1 VNRLFLTFSSVLILT
16 FAGCH
21 KKSKAKQEN
30 ENPVPYIPVAINIYP
45 NDPVHFKIQSIGG
58 WKYTEGGINGIIIYR
73 KSEQEFVAIER
84 TSSFYPDKPEAKVFV
99 QSNNFTLR
107 DTISGSEW
115 RIFDGTV
122 TKGPAEW
129 SLRLYGCSYDGNLLR
144 ISN

>member
-1 VNRLFLTFSSVLILT
+1 MYFS
-16 FAGCH
+16 
-21 KKSKAKQEN
+21 
-30 ENPVPYIPVAINIYP
+30 
-45 NDPVHFKIQSIGG
+45 
-58 WKYTEGGINGIIIYR
+58 GGINGVVVYR

-84 TSSFYPDKPEAKVFV
+84 SSSHLPNDPKASVQV

-129 SLRLYGCSYDGNLLR
+129 PLRLYGANFDGNALR
-144 ISN
+144 VTN